1 MVNKTVT
8 IHCEHR
14 AAGIRLNLVE
24 SNICCIQCGLIQV
37 VLSRSQATR
46 VRRYCHC
53 MLSKL
58 REGQDNRGRAV
69 MTIDPSQLDLRGQ
82 PIASWLRRNS
92 AVVD

>member
-8 IHCEHR
+8 IHCEHKT
-14 AAGIRLNLVE
+14 AGIHLSVAE

-37 VLSRSQATR
+37 VLSRSQASR
-46 VRRYCHC
+46 VRRYCYC

-58 REGQDNRGRAV
+58 YYEGRDNRDRAV

-82 PIASWLRRNS
+82 PIASWLIG
-92 AVVD
+92 